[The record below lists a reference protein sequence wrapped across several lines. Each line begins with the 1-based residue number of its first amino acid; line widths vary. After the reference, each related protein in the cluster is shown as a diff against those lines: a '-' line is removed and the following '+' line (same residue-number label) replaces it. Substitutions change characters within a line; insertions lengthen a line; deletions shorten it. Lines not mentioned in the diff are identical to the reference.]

1 MAIAEAPPLLL
12 ASTSRYRRELL
23 GRLRLPFECIAP
35 GVDEARREGE
45 PPDALATRLAR
56 AKCDAV
62 AERFPG
68 SVVIGSD
75 QVAELDGRALGKP
88 GGRDAAFA
96 QLRDCSA
103 RAVVFHTAVQLRL
116 DGRSEAL
123 LDRTTVHFRALRD
136 DEIARYLEVEQPYDC
151 AGSFKVEGLGACLF
165 EAVENRDPTALVGL
179 PLIALADALRRFGY
193 ALP

>member
-1 MAIAEAPPLLL
+1 MAIPEPRRIVL

-23 GRLRLPFECIAP
+23 ARLRLAFDAVAP
-35 GVDEARREGE
+35 DVDEAALPDE
-45 PPDALATRLAR
+45 PPEALAVRLAR

-62 AERFPG
+62 VRRHPEAL
-68 SVVIGSD
+68 VIGSD

-88 GGRDAAFA
+88 GGREAAFA
-96 QLRDCSA
+96 QLRACSG
-103 RAVVFHTAVQLRL
+103 RAVAFHTAVQLRGG
-116 DGRSEAL
+116 DRAEAL
-123 LDRTTVHFRALRD
+123 LDRTVVHFRALRD
-136 DEIARYLEVEQPYDC
+136 DEIGRYLDAEQPYDC

-179 PLIALADALRRFGY
+179 PLVALAAALRRFGC